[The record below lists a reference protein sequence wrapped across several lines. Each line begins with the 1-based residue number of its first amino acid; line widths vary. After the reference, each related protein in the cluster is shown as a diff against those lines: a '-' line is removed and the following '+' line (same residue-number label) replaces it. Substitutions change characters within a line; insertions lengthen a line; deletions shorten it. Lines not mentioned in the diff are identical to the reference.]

1 MVARLRDRKLSV
13 SLCVACAASAGVE
26 TNSKPGDL
34 GQTAIKFSVVSTK
47 EASHSREN
55 SYKLNTPA
63 SPFSSEVTES
73 QSI

>member
-1 MVARLRDRKLSV
+1 
-13 SLCVACAASAGVE
+13 VE